1 MWDSVTFKSLA
12 CVLAIGPV
20 IIMGPQVQIMD
31 PQVQIMGSQI
41 ILLNEHRESLQP
53 GRWNK
58 SMQSA
63 HIENFDCSI
72 YV

>member
-20 IIMGPQVQIMD
+20 IIMGPQVQIMGS
-31 PQVQIMGSQI
+31 QVQI
-41 ILLNEHRESLQP
+41 ILSNEHRESLQP

-58 SMQSA
+58 SRQSA
-63 HIENFDCSI
+63 HIESFPILADCQ
-72 YV
+72 YL